1 MSVSAS
7 VEIRT
12 WIVKLFDF
20 YGKWMVLAEIS
31 IKLIFSQKERK
42 AVCRFWLF
50 KYILWPQ
57 WFAYELSLLQVYA
70 RKHAF
75 LLSIYRSL
83 LILCESWMRVSI
95 VAQSY
100 FSRKLGLQY
109 DKTVPI
115 FFFFYSKLVY
125 KGKSGLK
132 EI

>member
-1 MSVSAS
+1 MDSK
-7 VEIRT
+7 
-12 WIVKLFDF
+12 IVRFLWKMDGPSRNLDKANF
-20 YGKWMVLAEIS
+20 LP
-31 IKLIFSQKERK
+31 KERK

-95 VAQSY
+95 V
-100 FSRKLGLQY
+100 
-109 DKTVPI
+109 T
-115 FFFFYSKLVY
+115 KLVQIFY
-125 KGKSGLK
+125 WVPELF
-132 EI
+132 